1 MLLGCPALLS
11 AQNERDEA
19 PLVDVR
25 NGLSFSKD
33 SVFALNLRFRMQS
46 RAGITTAGGDDLS
59 VDAVDLRIR
68 RLRLRLDGHVLA
80 RKLRYYV
87 QLNFSRADLDL
98 EGDVIAQPLRD
109 ALVYYFFN
117 PNLYVGFGQGK
128 LPGNRQRVIS
138 SGNQQF
144 PDRSIANAA
153 FTLDRDVGMFAYWT
167 IPIGEQLVQ
176 LKGALTSGEGRG
188 ALVGNNGIC
197 YTSRLEW
204 LPFGAFANSGDFS
217 EGDLEMEPRP
227 RLSVAAGYSYND
239 GAMRTGGQ
247 LGQELYAPT
256 DMGTFIADAVL
267 KYHGWA
273 MSAEAFQRDSDRPIT
288 TSETGAVRF
297 VTAGQGLNVQLSKH
311 FRRHWEIASR
321 YTIVRPTGEVTALR
335 ARTEESLLGINR
347 YLNGHR
353 IKLQWY
359 AGYRWIEGMAA
370 FDHSGNSWT
379 TLFQVEFGI

>member
-1 MLLGCPALLS
+1 
-11 AQNERDEA
+11 
-19 PLVDVR
+19 
-25 NGLSFSKD
+25 
-33 SVFALNLRFRMQS
+33 
-46 RAGITTAGGDDLS
+46 
-59 VDAVDLRIR
+59 
-68 RLRLRLDGHVLA
+68 
-80 RKLRYYV
+80 
-87 QLNFSRADLDL
+87 
-98 EGDVIAQPLRD
+98 
-109 ALVYYFFN
+109 
-117 PNLYVGFGQGK
+117 
-128 LPGNRQRVIS
+128 
-138 SGNQQF
+138 
-144 PDRSIANAA
+144 
-153 FTLDRDVGMFAYWT
+153 MFAYWT